1 MIFHAVSIAGNKL
14 EFGVVSEA
22 IQVTLDVLLQLLFLL
37 RVHGSSYFL
46 HPIGLEQPPDEVPL
60 ENPNLQGVS
69 VREGGR
75 CGVGELGTGEVP
87 EWVDRHLVGIFG
99 FLIRFSL
106 VGSFR
111 RKILLRWRCRQ
122 RGGACQS
129 HVPCLTDLEN
139 NIQPILIKYYL
150 THS

>member
-46 HPIGLEQPPDEVPL
+46 HPIGLEQPPDEVLL
-60 ENPNLQGVS
+60 ENPNLQGVWI
-69 VREGGR
+69 RKGGR
-75 CGVGELGTGEVP
+75 CGVRELGTGEVP

-99 FLIRFSL
+99 FLILMRFSL

-111 RKILLRWRCRQ
+111 RKSYS
-122 RGGACQS
+122 GGDVVKEEELFS
-129 HVPCLTDLEN
+129 RTFHV
-139 NIQPILIKYYL
+139 
-150 THS
+150 

>member
-46 HPIGLEQPPDEVPL
+46 HPIGLEQPPDEVLL
-60 ENPNLQGVS
+60 ENPHLQGGWI
-69 VREGGR
+69 REGGR

-99 FLIRFSL
+99 FLIKDQLDGKFSEENL
-106 VGSFR
+106 TEVAMSSKRRSFSVER
-111 RKILLRWRCRQ
+111 SMFDR
-122 RGGACQS
+122 S
-129 HVPCLTDLEN
+129 
-139 NIQPILIKYYL
+139 
-150 THS
+150 